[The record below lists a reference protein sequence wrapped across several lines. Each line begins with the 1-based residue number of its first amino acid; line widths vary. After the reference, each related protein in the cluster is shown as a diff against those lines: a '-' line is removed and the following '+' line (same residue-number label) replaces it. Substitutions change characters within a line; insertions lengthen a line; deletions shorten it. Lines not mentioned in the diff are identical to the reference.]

1 MKVSSRCLI
10 DAGARLRNWRV
21 GVACLGVASVWGG
34 WGAPGLQAQV
44 EPVQWRGRVSTRVQY
59 VEARTLVLDSVPIG
73 AVSGSGRQRQVGD
86 TLVTC
91 ATGATHCYFYRSGAV
106 QSTYPSVLDADLN
119 FFGFGLQGARAYV
132 SARLRTDFGGD
143 EFWPRTDDNFDLLAG
158 YLELDRR
165 YFRARIGRDY
175 KVSGLGF
182 YGYDGGSLVL
192 RYPRAR
198 IEAEAYGGWG
208 LERGVPEPI
217 DGDAFRSLG
226 VFQPLER
233 NYLFGFRGSA
243 RPTRNSSISAI
254 YQREIPTDRSGI
266 SSERLGFEAS
276 FYPTS
281 DVSLLGHA
289 DYDLAAGWWGRAGA
303 TLGWNASRLIYV
315 EGRLFRYR
323 PVFSLQT
330 IWVAFSP
337 VAYSGWG
344 LATRVQPG
352 SDFSLRFE
360 VERRAYGD
368 TEAESPLL
376 VTTTDRDWRLGGYA
390 SWRPVWGVRWDIDA
404 GYWRNW
410 GFGAALNSGNVRV
423 AARPQQRLSLGA
435 RFSAFQQLEEFRVTE
450 GRVWSLG
457 ADARWRTSAGTLWFS
472 VDRFD
477 HDRREDAAQTDWTQW
492 RSALGFS
499 YYLGSEPG
507 RLP

>member
-1 MKVSSRCLI
+1 MKVSGLCLTR
-10 DAGARLRNWRV
+10 AGVRLQIWQV
-21 GVACLGVASVWGG
+21 GVVCLGVASVGWG
-34 WGAPGLQAQV
+34 WGAPSLHAQ
-44 EPVQWRGRVSTRVQY
+44 EGAVQWRGRVTTRVQY
-59 VEARTLVLDSVPIG
+59 VEGRTLVLDSVPIG
-73 AVSGSGRQRQVGD
+73 LVSGSGRQRQVGD

-91 ATGATHCYFYRSGAV
+91 TTGATHCFFYRSGSV
-106 QSTYPSVLDADLN
+106 QSTYPSVLDFDLN
-119 FFGFGLQGARAYV
+119 FFGMGVEGLRAYV
-132 SARLRTDFGGD
+132 STRFRTDFGSD
-143 EFWPRTDDNFDLLAG
+143 DFWPRTDDNFDLLAAF
-158 YLELDRR
+158 LELDRS
-165 YFRARIGRDY
+165 YFRARVGRDY

-182 YGYDGGSLVL
+182 YGYDGGSLLL

-198 IEAEAYGGWG
+198 IEGELYAGWG

-217 DGDAFRSLG
+217 DGDAFASLG
-226 VFQPLER
+226 LFQPLER

-243 RPTRNSSISAI
+243 RPTRSSSISAV

-276 FYPTS
+276 YNPS
-281 DVSLLGHA
+281 PEVSLLGHA
-289 DYDLAAGWWGRAGA
+289 DYDLATGWWGKAGA
-303 TLGWNASRLIYV
+303 TVGWKATPRVYV

-323 PVFSLQT
+323 PIFSLQT

-337 VAYSGWG
+337 VAYTGWG
-344 LATRVQPG
+344 LATAVQPR
-352 SDFSLRFE
+352 SDLSVRFE

-390 SWRPVWGVRWDIDA
+390 SWRPIWGVRWDIDA
-404 GYWRNW
+404 GYWFNW
-410 GFGAALNSGNVRV
+410 GFGAALNSFNVRV
-423 AARPQQRLSLGA
+423 AARPRDRLSVGA

-457 ADARWRTSAGTLWFS
+457 GDARWRMQTGTVWFS